1 MSRRAER
8 VKWKCRR
15 QNEAKIKKKK
25 KKKGT
30 RFFIYSSNEDVIDE
44 GAGLRKESSF
54 QI

>member
-1 MSRRAER
+1 ME
-8 VKWKCRR
+8 WKCRR

-25 KKKGT
+25 KKKE

-44 GAGLRKESSF
+44 GAGLGKESSF